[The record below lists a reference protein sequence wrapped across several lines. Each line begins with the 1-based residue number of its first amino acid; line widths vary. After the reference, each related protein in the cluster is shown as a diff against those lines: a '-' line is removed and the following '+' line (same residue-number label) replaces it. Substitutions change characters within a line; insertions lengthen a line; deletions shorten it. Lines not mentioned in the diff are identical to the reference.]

1 MIKQLTLSLLSSYYK
16 IYLIAIQKTCTNIP
30 FLLRGKL
37 GIRGCMA
44 SSNPGISDSKIHGQ
58 LDNSDSFQN
67 ILICLR
73 KTQPHHW
80 QSPEEGRSL
89 LLLGT
94 LQEGPHQPSPRP
106 HCLQCYQPHVQLWEE
121 SRSCHHLE
129 YVHAHNP
136 NPLHM
141 VPALLHEFP
150 TSWPLPWY
158 PPLSQSIFVTV

>member
-1 MIKQLTLSLLSSYYK
+1 
-16 IYLIAIQKTCTNIP
+16 
-30 FLLRGKL
+30 
-37 GIRGCMA
+37 MA
-44 SSNPGISDSKIHGQ
+44 SSNSCLSYSKIHGQ
-58 LDNSDSFQN
+58 LDNAASFQN

-89 LLLGT
+89 ILPGT

-106 HCLQCYQPHVQLWEE
+106 HSLQCYQPHVQLWEE
-121 SRSCHHLE
+121 SWSCHHLE
-129 YVHAHNP
+129 YVHAHKP

-150 TSWPLPWY
+150 TSWPFPWHLPLSHLCYSLIQENPPCSCCGLVFIMLDFLPWY
-158 PPLSQSIFVTV
+158 SQTNPN